1 MFSNKTHEK
10 AHNSLK
16 DGKIDKAIELYTKAL
31 LENPD
36 DCNIISDRGV
46 AYIHKNDQVNCL
58 KDFNRGIELQPDYS
72 YRYASRAYA
81 KKHFGDIDGAV
92 EDYEK
97 AVELDP
103 EDAIAQNNLGLLLE
117 EKGYKKQA
125 EERFKRADRLS
136 KMEDGLYG
144 VINDLEKVDEPT
156 DKSEKEQLP
165 FQQLNQDSIEKER
178 TTTEQMSR
186 GVEFKKVFT
195 SRSQFKEFLN
205 FIKNGFKLK

>member
-1 MFSNKTHEK
+1 
-10 AHNSLK
+10 
-16 DGKIDKAIELYTKAL
+16 
-31 LENPD
+31 
-36 DCNIISDRGV
+36 
-46 AYIHKNDQVNCL
+46 
-58 KDFNRGIELQPDYS
+58 
-72 YRYASRAYA
+72 
-81 KKHFGDIDGAV
+81 
-92 EDYEK
+92 
-97 AVELDP
+97 LDP

-144 VINDLEKVDEPT
+144 VINDLEKEDEPT

-195 SRSQFKEFLN
+195 SRSQLKEFLN